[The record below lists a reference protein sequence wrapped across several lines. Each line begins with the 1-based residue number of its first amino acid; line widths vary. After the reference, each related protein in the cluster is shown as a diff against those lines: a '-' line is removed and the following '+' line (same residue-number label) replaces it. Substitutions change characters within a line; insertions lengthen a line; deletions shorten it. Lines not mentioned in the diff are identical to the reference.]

1 MCTVP
6 NIWLRPPNRQKE
18 ADAAKATFIVPDG
31 DHLTL
36 LNAYNAYIQ
45 SMSPEFLNLDCSY
58 SYTLQIN
65 TTRTGA
71 GETSSRNV

>member
-18 ADAAKATFIVPDG
+18 ADAAKATFIVPGG

-36 LNAYNAYIQ
+36 LNAYNLYIR
-45 SMSPEFLNLDCSY
+45 SMSPAFLNLDCGHSY
-58 SYTLQIN
+58 PSQIN
-65 TTRTGA
+65 TTGTGA
-71 GETSSRNV
+71 GGISSRSV